1 MFKSILVAVDGSD
14 HARKAA
20 SIAADIAGI
29 YDAKLSLVQ
38 VVTGKKIAA
47 EVKRMAEVEHL
58 VQSPLPGAPAFNT
71 AVPSEMG
78 RMLGD
83 ANLHGA
89 IAQIATAVGR
99 RILDE
104 AASQLRESKG
114 IEVGKRLEHGDPTHL
129 ILACAE
135 NEHADLIVMGNR
147 GLSDLEGTFM
157 GSVSSKVTHAA
168 KCTCLAVK

>member
-20 SIAADIAGI
+20 DIAADIASL
-29 YDAKLSLVQ
+29 YDAKLSLVH

-58 VQSPLPGAPAFNT
+58 VAPLPSAPAFPT
-71 AVPSEMG
+71 SVPDEMG

-83 ANLHGA
+83 TNLHGA
-89 IAQIATAVGR
+89 IAQVASAVGQ

-104 AASQLRESKG
+104 VASRLHEAKG
-114 IEVGKRLEHGDPTHL
+114 IAVGKHLEHGDPTRL

-135 NEHADLIVMGNR
+135 NENADLIVMGNR
-147 GLSDLEGTFM
+147 GLSDLEGAFM
-157 GSVSSKVTHAA
+157 GSVSSRVTHTA